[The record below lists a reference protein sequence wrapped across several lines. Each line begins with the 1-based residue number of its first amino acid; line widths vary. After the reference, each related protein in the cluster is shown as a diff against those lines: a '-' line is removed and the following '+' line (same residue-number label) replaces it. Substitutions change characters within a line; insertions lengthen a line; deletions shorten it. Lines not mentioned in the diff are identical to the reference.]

1 MARSVDS
8 LMQRVDDIAR
18 ARSPIFKDIGR
29 RQESCAKHGEFMAT
43 GVRLPGGREIWT
55 RCESCAA
62 EAAAAERARKA
73 AKEAEHAR
81 AVLEAKLSE
90 TAIPTR
96 FLGKTLDNFN
106 ATTEGQRYAATV
118 ARDFIEN
125 FPAHLK
131 RGDGLILSG
140 MPGTGKSHI
149 AAAIL
154 QGILPK
160 HVGMYATCM
169 GAIRAVR
176 ETWRKDSERS
186 EREVLSI
193 LGDVPLLVLD
203 EIGVQYGTDGEQTII
218 FDILDRR
225 YRDMRPTIL
234 LTNQDKAGFKQFI
247 GERAYDRMTETARWV
262 PFDWPSYRAQARR
275 EAAQ

>member
-1 MARSVDS
+1 MDRSTDAATLAASMLPLVT
-8 LMQRVDDIAR
+8 
-18 ARSPIFKDIGR
+18 PIGR
-29 RQESCAKHGEFMAT
+29 MQKNCDRHGPYLSS
-43 GVRLPGGREIWT
+43 GDRLRLGREIWGACPG
-55 RCESCAA
+55 CEADKRRTEE
-62 EAAAAERARKA
+62 EARVAMYAERDRKA
-73 AKEAEHAR
+73 
-81 AVLEAKLSE
+81 LEEKIDQA
-90 TAIPTR
+90 AIPQR
-96 FLGKTLDNFN
+96 FIGKTLETFN
-106 ATTEGQRYAATV
+106 ADTEGKRYALTI

-125 FPAHLK
+125 FEARLK
-131 RGDGLILSG
+131 KGDGLILSG

-186 EREVLSI
+186 EREVLNI
-193 LGDVPLLVLD
+193 LGTVPLLVLD

-225 YRDMRPTIL
+225 YRDMMPSVL
-234 LTNQDKAGFKQFI
+234 LTNQDKAGLKTFI
-247 GERAYDRMTETARWV
+247 GERAYDRLTETCRWV
-262 PFDWPSYRAQARR
+262 PFDWPSYRAQARK
-275 EAAQ
+275 EAA

>member
-1 MARSVDS
+1 MDRSTDASELVGG
-8 LMQRVDDIAR
+8 LLPVFTPLGRMQMNCDRHGPFIAR
-18 ARSPIFKDIGR
+18 G
-29 RQESCAKHGEFMAT
+29 Q
-43 GVRLPGGREIWT
+43 RLRLGREVWD
-55 RCESCAA
+55 RCPGCEADRRRA
-62 EAAAAERARKA
+62 EDEAREAEWAERDRLAF
-73 AKEAEHAR
+73 
-81 AVLEAKLSE
+81 EAKLE
-90 TAIPTR
+90 EAAIPAR
-96 FLGKTLDNFN
+96 FIGKNLDNFN
-106 ATTEGQRYAATV
+106 ADSEGKRYAVTV
-118 ARDFIEN
+118 ARDYLEN
-125 FPAHLK
+125 FPARLK

-186 EREVLSI
+186 EREVLNI
-193 LGDVPLLVLD
+193 LGTVPLLVLD

-225 YRDMRPTIL
+225 YRDMMPSVL
-234 LTNQDKAGFKQFI
+234 LTNQDKAGLKQFI
-247 GERAYDRMTETARWV
+247 GERAYDRLTETCRWV
-262 PFDWPSYRAQARR
+262 PFDWPSYRAQARK
-275 EAAQ
+275 EASA

>member
-1 MARSVDS
+1 MARSIDD
-8 LMQRVDDIAR
+8 LMQRVDAL
-18 ARSPIFKDIGR
+18 AVATSPHITDIGR
-29 RQESCAKHGEFMAT
+29 RQENCARHGTFMAS
-43 GVRLPGGREIWT
+43 GVRLLRGREVWT
-55 RCESCAA
+55 RCEGCKADEVRAEQAKRAA
-62 EAAAAERARKA
+62 ELAERER
-73 AKEAEHAR
+73 R
-81 AVLEAKLSE
+81 DLEAKLDE
-90 TAIPTR
+90 AAIPVR
-96 FLGKTLDNFN
+96 FIGKTLATFN
-106 ATTEGQRYAATV
+106 AATEGQRYAATV
-118 ARDFIEN
+118 ARDYIEN

-186 EREVLSI
+186 EREVLSM
-193 LGDVPLLVLD
+193 LGEVPLLVLD

-225 YRDMRPTIL
+225 YRDMRPSIL
-234 LTNQDKAGFKQFI
+234 LTNQDKAGLKQFI
-247 GERAYDRMTETARWV
+247 GERAYDRLTETARWV